1 MKKKNIILAMA
12 CLVALS
18 FSANA
23 QPGNPVEDAASKAI
37 NDKVSIEKIPA
48 TLEEFQ
54 ALQAELGTTP
64 EGCIMLQLAA
74 MEMYRR
80 DRNVGLECLRLN
92 NTDTNLSS
100 VQRRLNELFRE
111 NDSYARPYLV
121 AACFKGATP
130 ANGYNPTKPFTIELR
145 KDPNRQDE
153 RSQIR
158 NREKCLATLK
168 ARILD
173 FKRREEEA
181 KLGASRLTLR
191 GSGDRSERIR
201 TYNFPQNRL
210 TDHRIGLTLY
220 RLNEVIAGDLDPV
233 LEPARAWFQA
243 EQLRAEEAGF

>member
-23 QPGNPVEDAASKAI
+23 QPGNPVKDAASKAI

-130 ANGYNPTKPFTIELR
+130 ANGYNPTKPFAIELR

-153 RSQIR
+153 RSQMLKGYVKHYQIYSDGYDTHWR
-158 NREKCLATLK
+158 GIDVVQQKGDEYYRVSNCPAILTQCKEIDFDATEDWK
-168 ARILD
+168 
-173 FKRREEEA
+173 E
-181 KLGASRLTLR
+181 
-191 GSGDRSERIR
+191 
-201 TYNFPQNRL
+201 
-210 TDHRIGLTLY
+210 
-220 RLNEVIAGDLDPV
+220 
-233 LEPARAWFQA
+233 LE
-243 EQLRAEEAGF
+243 